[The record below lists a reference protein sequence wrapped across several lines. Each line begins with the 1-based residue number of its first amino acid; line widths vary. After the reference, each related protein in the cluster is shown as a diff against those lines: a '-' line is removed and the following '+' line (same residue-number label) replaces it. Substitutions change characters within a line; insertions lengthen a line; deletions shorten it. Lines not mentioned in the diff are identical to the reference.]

1 MAKTKSFE
9 QHADAYEVWFKKHK
23 TIYEDEVQTAKK
35 LIGSASNGLEIGI
48 GSGKFALPL
57 GIKIGI
63 EPSKRMRELAQAKGL
78 EVIDGIAENLPFDN
92 EKFNFAVM
100 ITTVCFVD
108 DLFQALSEA
117 YRVIIPGGFLLI
129 GLVEKNSPIGKE
141 YQEKKAKSKFYGEAS
156 FYSTQEVTAL
166 AQKAG
171 FVYDTSLG
179 VESTNNGFVFIKYIK
194 PFASSQIQ
202 HNKF

>member
-1 MAKTKSFE
+1 MAKTQSFE
-9 QHADAYEVWFKKHK
+9 QHADAYEVWFEKNQ

-63 EPSKRMRELAQAKGL
+63 EPSKRMRQLAQEKGL
-78 EVIDGIAENLPFDN
+78 EAIDGIAENLPFEN
-92 EKFNFAVM
+92 EKFDFAVM
-100 ITTVCFVD
+100 ITTICFVD
-108 DLFQALSEA
+108 DLFEALSEA

-129 GLVEKNSPIGKE
+129 GMVEKKSPMGKE
-141 YQEKKAKSKFYGEAS
+141 YLEKKTKSKFYGEAS

-171 FVYDTSLG
+171 FVYDTALG
-179 VESTNNGFVFIKYIK
+179 VKSTNNGFVFIKYVK
-194 PFASSQIQ
+194 PKILS
-202 HNKF
+202 

>member
-9 QHADAYEVWFKKHK
+9 QYAENYEIWFEKHK
-23 TIYEDEVQTAKK
+23 TIYDDEVQTAKK
-35 LIGSASNGLEIGI
+35 LIGPVSNGFEIGI

-78 EVIDGIAENLPFDN
+78 EVIDGVAENLPFEN

-108 DLFQALSEA
+108 DLLQALSEA
-117 YRVIIPGGFLLI
+117 YRVIVPGGFLLI
-129 GLVEKNSPIGKE
+129 GMVEKNSPMGKE
-141 YQEKKAKSKFYGEAS
+141 YQKKKAKSKFYGEAS
-156 FYSTQEVTAL
+156 FYSIQEVTAL

-179 VESTNNGFVFIKYIK
+179 VESTNNDFVFIKYVK
-194 PFASSQIQ
+194 PKTS
-202 HNKF
+202 

>member
-1 MAKTKSFE
+1 MAKTKNFE
-9 QHADAYEVWFKKHK
+9 QYAENYEIWFEKHK

-35 LIGSASNGLEIGI
+35 LIGAASNGFEIGI

-78 EVIDGIAENLPFDN
+78 EVIDGVAENLPFEN

-108 DLFQALSEA
+108 DLLQALSEA
-117 YRVIIPGGFLLI
+117 YRVIVPGGFLLI
-129 GLVEKNSPIGKE
+129 GMVEKNSPMGKE
-141 YQEKKAKSKFYGEAS
+141 YQKKKAKSKFYGEAS
-156 FYSTQEVTAL
+156 FYSIQEVTAL

-171 FVYDTSLG
+171 FVYDISLG
-179 VESTNNGFVFIKYIK
+179 VESTNNDFIFIKYVK
-194 PFASSQIQ
+194 PKTS
-202 HNKF
+202 